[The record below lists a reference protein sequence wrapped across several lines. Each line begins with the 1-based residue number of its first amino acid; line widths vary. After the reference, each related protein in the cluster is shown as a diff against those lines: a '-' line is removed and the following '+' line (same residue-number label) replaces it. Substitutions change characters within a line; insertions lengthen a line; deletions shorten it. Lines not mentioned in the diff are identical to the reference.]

1 MSALLDVQNLE
12 AFYGAGQVLHGI
24 GFSVARGEQVA
35 LLGRNGMGKT
45 TLLRSLMGLVND
57 RRGRIDLA
65 GRDIMRAAPE
75 AIARGGVAL
84 VPEGR
89 GVFGSLSV
97 VENLVM
103 AARPG
108 TDGRQVWTLGKI
120 YELFPRLHARR
131 GNGGHQLS
139 GGEQQMLTI
148 GRALMTNPDLLLI
161 DEATEGLAPLVA
173 KDIWTTLGVIRGEG
187 VATIVVDKD
196 FRSLSRIADRMVM
209 LSKGTVVFDGTPA
222 ARARPE
228 DIVVVDAP
236 LSTRNR
242 AGRPLTLASTQK
254 CPSSAIGMRTAA
266 PSRIA
271 EPVASAFSLCP
282 IERKSP
288 RNAKITKNP
297 AKMAIHT
304 SAILSALPSG
314 SFIAAS
320 ELSTKTMTI
329 A

>member
-1 MSALLDVQNLE
+1 MSALLDVQKLE
-12 AFYGAGQVLHGI
+12 ACYGAGQVLHGVGLSI
-24 GFSVARGEQVA
+24 ARGEQVA

-45 TLLRSLMGLVND
+45 TLLRSLMGLLAD
-57 RRGRIDLA
+57 RRGQITLN

-75 AIARGGVAL
+75 TIARAGVAL

-108 TDGRQVWTLGKI
+108 VDGRRVWTLEKI

-131 GNGGHQLS
+131 TNGGHQLS

-148 GRALMTNPDLLLI
+148 GRALMTNPDLILI

-173 KDIWTTLGVIRGEG
+173 KDIWKTLGIIRSEG

-222 ARARPE
+222 E
-228 DIVVVDAP
+228 
-236 LSTRNR
+236 
-242 AGRPLTLASTQK
+242 LAQK
-254 CPSSAIGMRTAA
+254 QDLLEQHLG
-266 PSRIA
+266 
-271 EPVASAFSLCP
+271 V
-282 IERKSP
+282 
-288 RNAKITKNP
+288 
-297 AKMAIHT
+297 
-304 SAILSALPSG
+304 
-314 SFIAAS
+314 
-320 ELSTKTMTI
+320 
-329 A
+329 